1 MPIYNIYINLNFAF
15 VNDKWLQLFELCRP
29 ILLLCQFITNQLKFC
44 ISLQLFELCRPI
56 SSSERNSSSEAIRRN
71 SSREMLPLPVQPVP
85 RHHHHHH
92 HHHHR
97 HRHCHRH
104 PNLSR
109 SNCRECPA
117 NEVKGTFSPFSLTF
131 LSVLLIIRGGL
142 VWSGSKNLKLSITH
156 TH

>member
-15 VNDKWLQLFELCRP
+15 VNDKW
-29 ILLLCQFITNQLKFC
+29 
-44 ISLQLFELCRPI
+44 LQLFELCRPI

-85 RHHHHHH
+85 HHHRR

-97 HRHCHRH
+97 HHHH
-104 PNLSR
+104 QNPNLSR

-156 TH
+156 THCSRI